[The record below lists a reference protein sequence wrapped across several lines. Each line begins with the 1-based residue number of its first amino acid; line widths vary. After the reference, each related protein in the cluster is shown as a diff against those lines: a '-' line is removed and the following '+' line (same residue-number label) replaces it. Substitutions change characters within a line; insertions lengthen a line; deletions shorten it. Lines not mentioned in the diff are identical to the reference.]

1 MSFRS
6 AFMPVLEHKTK
17 MISLRLSEVEFDFLK
32 TRYQNYGARNVSDLA
47 RLAVQRMMH
56 GWDNPGNSI
65 AAKVAALDSR
75 ITALESRVERFSGH
89 PSNAALDDPEEE
101 L

>member
-1 MSFRS
+1 
-6 AFMPVLEHKTK
+6 MPVLEHKTK
-17 MISLRLSEVEFDFLK
+17 MISLRLSEVEFDFLR

-56 GWDNPGNSI
+56 GWDNPGNNI

-75 ITALESRVERFSGH
+75 VTALESRV
-89 PSNAALDDPEEE
+89 ALISDSQSAPAPGWPEEE

>member
-1 MSFRS
+1 MS
-6 AFMPVLEHKTK
+6 VLEHKTR

-65 AAKVAALDSR
+65 AIKVAALDSR
-75 ITALESRVERFSGH
+75 VTALESRMERISDH
-89 PSNAALDDPEEE
+89 NADAVSIDPEE

>member
-1 MSFRS
+1 MPSPS

-32 TRYQNYGARNVSDLA
+32 NRYQNYGARNVSDLA

-65 AAKVAALDSR
+65 TAKVAALDSR
-75 ITALESRVERFSGH
+75 VTALESRIERISDH
-89 PSNAALDDPEEE
+89 KPDAAPNDPEEE
-101 L
+101 F